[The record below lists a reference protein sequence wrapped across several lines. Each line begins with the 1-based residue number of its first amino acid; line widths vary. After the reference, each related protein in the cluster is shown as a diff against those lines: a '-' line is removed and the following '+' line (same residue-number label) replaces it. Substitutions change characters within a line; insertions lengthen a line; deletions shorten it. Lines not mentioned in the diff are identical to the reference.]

1 MITLKDT
8 IREWTYVNRWGG
20 IGNEKEIRNA
30 MKELLEEEGLFFV
43 PIGNGIYKRIDSYS
57 ELTPE
62 QIKKVDKYILREF
75 KRSVKH
81 FKRLKKMM
89 KFASHELKKEMMG
102 ELDLNEQ

>member
-1 MITLKDT
+1 MTLKDS
-8 IREWTYVNRWGG
+8 IRERKEVNRWGG
-20 IGNEKEIRNA
+20 YAAEEDIRKV
-30 MKELLEEEGLFFV
+30 MKELLEEEGLFYV
-43 PIGNGIYKRIDSYS
+43 PNGHGIYKRIDSYS

-102 ELDLNEQ
+102 ELDLDEQ